1 MNPPGVTETETIHAR
16 ASAWNLPVGC
26 DCSYSTRFYEG
37 EKIGRTSPPSR
48 DRPSYREQRTQ
59 RTIGPYSARET
70 QPLERHVLADRI
82 VVYCD
87 TVVAFSAVNGFAFL
101 IALGEPDIRCSI
113 AEISSVIGGINL
125 IIPLFCTIA
134 LVWLRRMEIGL
145 RDGESQDAL
154 VTHFWKIV
162 VPLRIG
168 LVWTF
173 SIFVLAGIYAATF
186 DTTCMASLR

>member
-1 MNPPGVTETETIHAR
+1 M
-16 ASAWNLPVGC
+16 
-26 DCSYSTRFYEG
+26 
-37 EKIGRTSPPSR
+37 
-48 DRPSYREQRTQ
+48 
-59 RTIGPYSARET
+59 
-70 QPLERHVLADRI
+70 ERHLLADRI

-173 SIFVLAGIYAATF
+173 SIVVLAGIYAATF